1 MREIKFRAWDK
12 KEKCWAYGDLKRG
25 LAGFFEAINK
35 GELDE
40 NTLCQHTGF
49 EYKDWWEKDIIQ
61 IPDEGLFII
70 EWKDAKW
77 VALHVKKG
85 YFKELHVAWLSG
97 GKVIGNIYE
106 NPELIAEGKDEG
118 D

>member
-1 MREIKFRAWDK
+1 MREIKFRAWHK

-25 LAGFFEAINK
+25 LASFFEAINK

-49 EYKDWWEKDIIQ
+49 EYKEWWHKDIIR

-70 EWKDAKW
+70 EWNSTNAMW
-77 VALHVKKG
+77 MALHIKKR
-85 YFKELHVAWLSG
+85 FWMDLHNAWLRG
-97 GKVIGNIYE
+97 GKVIGNIYD
-106 NPELIAEGKDEG
+106 NPELLPSKKEQ
-118 D
+118 